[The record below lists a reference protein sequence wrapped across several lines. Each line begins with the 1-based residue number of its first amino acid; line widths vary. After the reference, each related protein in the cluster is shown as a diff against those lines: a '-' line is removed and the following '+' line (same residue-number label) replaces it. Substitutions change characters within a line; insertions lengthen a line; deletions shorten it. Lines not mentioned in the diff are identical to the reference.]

1 MYLIRVTGDGQ
12 LLQESIYLSLSV
24 EITLNYKQF
33 NFNLDFYTKT
43 SLTCANLLT
52 LHICTICGRKYFRAY
67 ERN

>member
-33 NFNLDFYTKT
+33 NFNLDFYTQ
-43 SLTCANLLT
+43 NLFNMRQFT
-52 LHICTICGRKYFRAY
+52 HIAYLHNLRPEVF
-67 ERN
+67 